1 MTIIF
6 NDLIIVTFYLQ
17 INLIWSCII
26 FHIFIYTTML
36 IIFYMFSTEL
46 TKLSFGEVLTNSF
59 NTGVTGNVG
68 GGAGAP
74 GISTTDIMR
83 TGISSN
89 NNNNVNRH
97 SFMQQQPVHHH
108 YHHLS
113 DDIITNNA
121 AVAVAVAT
129 ATLAVGGGGG
139 GVDGANAIQ
148 NVGREGSK
156 K

>member
-1 MTIIF
+1 
-6 NDLIIVTFYLQ
+6 
-17 INLIWSCII
+17 
-26 FHIFIYTTML
+26 
-36 IIFYMFSTEL
+36 MFSTEL

-68 GGAGAP
+68 GGTGSP
-74 GISTTDIMR
+74 DISTTGIMR

-89 NNNNVNRH
+89 NNNNNVNRH
-97 SFMQQQPVHHH
+97 SYMQQQPVHHH

-129 ATLAVGGGGG
+129 ATLAIGGE
-139 GVDGANAIQ
+139 GVDGVNAIQ
-148 NVGREGSK
+148 NIGREGIKSSFDPFI
-156 K
+156 